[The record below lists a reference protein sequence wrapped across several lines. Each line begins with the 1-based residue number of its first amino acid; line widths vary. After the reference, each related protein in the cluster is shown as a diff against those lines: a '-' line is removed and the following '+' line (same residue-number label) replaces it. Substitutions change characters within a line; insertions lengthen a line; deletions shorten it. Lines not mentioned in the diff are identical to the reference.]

1 MKVLIAD
8 VLPASCVEALRSQG
22 FEVQLQTEAKH
33 AALLEALFEVKPQVL
48 VVRSTEVTAAMMD
61 AAPSLEL
68 IIRAGAG
75 VDTIDVDA
83 AAARGIFVANC
94 PGKNAAAVAELTF
107 GLMIALDRRIPD
119 NVADARAGRWNK
131 AAYSKAKGLKGRTLG
146 VLGLG
151 HIGREVVRR
160 AHAFEMPVIAW
171 SRSLTDALA
180 QELGVMRARSPHELA
195 AAVDIVTV
203 HLAATPETERLMDR
217 GFFEAMKPG
226 AYFINTSRSSLVD
239 EEALA
244 WAVAT
249 RGIRA
254 ALDVI
259 EGEPAAKS
267 GPLHH
272 PLAAHPNIYLT
283 HHIGASTEQ
292 AQEAIADEVVRILQ
306 TYAQTGHVL
315 HCVNLE
321 LQSPATHVLTVRH
334 LDKVGVLAAVL
345 DEVRRAG
352 WNVQEMENLIFA
364 GARAACAR
372 IRFDGR
378 PNAEVV
384 SRIAAHPD
392 VLAVSLIPLNP

>member
-8 VLPASCVEALRSQG
+8 VLPSTCLEALRDRG
-22 FEVQLQTEAKH
+22 FTVQVQTDAAH
-33 AALLEALFEVKPQVL
+33 VALLEALSKERPQVL

-68 IIRAGAG
+68 IVRAGAG
-75 VDTIDVDA
+75 VDTIDVEA
-83 AAARGIFVANC
+83 AAVRGIFVANC
-94 PGKNAAAVAELTF
+94 PGKNAVAVAELTF
-107 GLMIALDRRIPD
+107 GLMVALDRRIPD
-119 NVADARAGRWNK
+119 NVADARIGRWNK

-160 AHAFEMPVIAW
+160 AHAFEMHVVAW

-180 QELGVMRARSPHELA
+180 QELGVVRARTPYELA
-195 AAVDIVTV
+195 AAADIVTV
-203 HLAATPETERLMDR
+203 HLAATPETERLINR
-217 GFFEAMKPG
+217 AFFEAMKPG
-226 AYFINTSRSSLVD
+226 AYFINTSRSTLVD

-244 WAVAT
+244 WALEE
-249 RGIRA
+249 RGICA

-272 PLAAHPNIYLT
+272 PLAAHPNVYLT

-292 AQEAIADEVVRILQ
+292 AQQAIADEVVRILQ
-306 TYAQTGHVL
+306 TYAETGRVL

-321 LQSPATHVLTVRH
+321 LHSPATHVLTVRH

-352 WNVQEMENLIFA
+352 WNVQEMENLIFS

-372 IRFDGR
+372 IRFDGS
-378 PNAEVV
+378 PSAEVV
-384 SRIAAHPD
+384 HRIAAHPD